1 MIVVLE
7 NGEIPCDAEQSRQQI
22 MCPSPNTP
30 TALQETC
37 ERHKF
42 KEVPQQFFFP
52 PKSSSL
58 RKKKNYHPTSDKCR
72 SMTSWLSRN
81 HWSGKTGTCE
91 MLDLEPTEEPC
102 DLHPET
108 QDGSILQ

>member
-1 MIVVLE
+1 
-7 NGEIPCDAEQSRQQI
+7 
-22 MCPSPNTP
+22 
-30 TALQETC
+30 
-37 ERHKF
+37 
-42 KEVPQQFFFP
+42 
-52 PKSSSL
+52 
-58 RKKKNYHPTSDKCR
+58 
-72 SMTSWLSRN
+72 MTSWLSRN